1 QRKILHIAR
10 ADLDYVGVLL
20 DEVERFVVNRL
31 RDDAEAVLGSHFR
44 KDLETILAEALEAVR
59 GSARFV
65 SAAAE
70 EPRAGFLDALGDGQA
85 LLFGFDGA
93 GTGNESNVLAAYNDF
108 SRGRGDSKDAVFL
121 LGVTADELVRLA
133 DGDAL
138 PDAG

>member
-1 QRKILHIAR
+1 MLIARRLVNGAVEDSGDLAHFVGEGDEFLGQKRLLFGAAGTFEQRKILHIAR

-70 EPRAGFLDALGDGQA
+70 EPRAGF
-85 LLFGFDGA
+85 
-93 GTGNESNVLAAYNDF
+93 V
-108 SRGRGDSKDAVFL
+108 
-121 LGVTADELVRLA
+121 
-133 DGDAL
+133 
-138 PDAG
+138 